1 MTVWFWDPFFHT
13 EDNWGTHMQLLQI
26 PGPKTNFLPHL
37 PMAGDL
43 IKFTGQNVFLPAT
56 KLFLQKQAF
65 ITTTMAKYIPMFLIC
80 PLLKKKKKTIY
91 WFIFICFF
99 WS

>member
-1 MTVWFWDPFFHT
+1 
-13 EDNWGTHMQLLQI
+13 MQLLQI

-65 ITTTMAKYIPMFLIC
+65 ITTAMAKYIPMFLIC
-80 PLLKKKKKTIY
+80 PLLYKKKKQQTNLLIY
-91 WFIFICFF
+91 LYLFFF